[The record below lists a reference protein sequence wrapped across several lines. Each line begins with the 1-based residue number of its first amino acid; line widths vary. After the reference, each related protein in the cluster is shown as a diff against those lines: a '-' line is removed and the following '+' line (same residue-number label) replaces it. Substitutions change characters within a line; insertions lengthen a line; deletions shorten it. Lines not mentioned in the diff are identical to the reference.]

1 MSMQCKENCDSGNH
15 RAVRYGGR
23 VKELERV
30 KDGGPK
36 HALSLSVRS
45 IAHPGKVMVL

>member
-1 MSMQCKENCDSGNH
+1 MSMQCKENCDSGN

-23 VKELERV
+23 VKELEPME
-30 KDGGPK
+30 DGGPK
-36 HALSLSVRS
+36 HALRLSVRS